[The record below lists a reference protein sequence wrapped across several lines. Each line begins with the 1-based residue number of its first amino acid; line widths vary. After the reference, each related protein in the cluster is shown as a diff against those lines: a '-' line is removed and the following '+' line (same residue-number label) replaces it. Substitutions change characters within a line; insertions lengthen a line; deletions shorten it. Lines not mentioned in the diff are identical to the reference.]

1 MTFKANVLLLR
12 EPTPSSDSDQDHYE
26 AAFAAAKYTLYS
38 IPVLETVLTNITEL
52 AATFES
58 QCVASDRYKK
68 ERLFHSTIPVLDTAR
83 RARASF
89 HWFDEQIAHSL
100 HPSSFKLN
108 QESESP
114 QTCKVPMRFYARF
127 KLEFYKKFEAAIIMD
142 PGPWIAV
149 TATWPREARAR
160 LTTTNPPFIV

>member
-1 MTFKANVLLLR
+1 MTFKAN
-12 EPTPSSDSDQDHYE
+12 E

-52 AATFES
+52 AAVTEQSDFVERAKSTIIAAGGLETFKP

-68 ERLFHSTIPVLDTAR
+68 ERLCHPTIPVLDTAVQCP
-83 RARASF
+83 SS
-89 HWFDEQIAHSL
+89 QIAHSL

-127 KLEFYKKFEAAIIMD
+127 KPEIYKKFEAAIMD

-149 TATWPREARAR
+149 AATWPREARTR
-160 LTTTNPPFIV
+160 LTTTNPPFVV